1 MKDKS
6 YFLWFRKRMQRQSE
20 FTGLQLHCQY
30 KGNYCSGK
38 ENCQNKMLL
47 ITNDEIYEMEEDIKK
62 ENSKEEDCRDLTFS
76 VDGILL

>member
-1 MKDKS
+1 
-6 YFLWFRKRMQRQSE
+6 
-20 FTGLQLHCQY
+20 
-30 KGNYCSGK
+30 
-38 ENCQNKMLL
+38 MLL